1 MINLALSVGVD
12 CAAVHL
18 LACGSLLECGSGL
31 PSLSTFNT
39 PGRGA
44 LIGVGVGGSEGMHD
58 HLRTAPAGGKVDCDM
73 GGIGDA
79 GRKATACRKQ

>member
-44 LIGVGVGGSEGMHD
+44 LIGVEWAAA
-58 HLRTAPAGGKVDCDM
+58 R
-73 GGIGDA
+73 
-79 GRKATACRKQ
+79 ACTTTSVQPPLGEK